1 MRKSIIYNLYR
12 LLLPAML
19 LGACSHGMDECNEAN
34 DTSSARTYRMQLDA
48 VCHAYEGTT
57 RSAVRW
63 DDGSMIYLR
72 FHEPA
77 GDVTGV
83 ATYNDEEETWEI
95 TPSRALE
102 LTDESSCQALYFVNP
117 VSQTSARASLSAQ
130 SVIYIDT
137 AATYMFYDNLLI
149 VHASMFPKTGRIR
162 FKGSEGREF
171 AVSGM
176 SYYSEYS
183 FASNSFVSKQTKI
196 SSKTAADGYSPF
208 YYTFFTNEN
217 DRTLVFDYT
226 RNAAFKSTFDAAVLK
241 AGTSGAVS
249 IPTYDNPMYWILVNK
264 ENLEEILLPEI
275 SGVNVKSVRSVT
287 AILSTKVLSLGNGSI
302 QQAGFLYSTSAAPSV
317 ENGTLALCDSDID
330 MQLYIKGLTPET
342 TYYAK
347 AFVTNEKGT
356 TWSDVIEF
364 TTISKSEDKSNLDKE
379 EYGNDDDLN
388 DHDSSDG
395 TIGKEGYGDDDDL
408 NDHDSSDGTIGKDE
422 YGDDDDLNDH
432 DSSGGTIGKDEYGD
446 DDDLNDHDS
455 SGGTIGKDEYGDDD
469 DLNDHDSSD
478 GTIGKDEFG
487 NDESLN

>member
-1 MRKSIIYNLYR
+1 MKISIIYKLCR
-12 LLLPAML
+12 LVLPAML
-19 LGACSHGMDECNEAN
+19 LFACSHGLDECYEAN

-72 FHEPA
+72 FHETG

-83 ATYNDEEETWEI
+83 ATYNDEDETWEI

-137 AATYMFYDNLLI
+137 AATYMFYDDLLI

-162 FKGSEGREF
+162 FKGTQEQEF

-183 FASNSFVSKQTKI
+183 FASNTFVSKQTKT

-208 YYTFFTNEN
+208 YYTFFTDEN
-217 DRTLVFDYT
+217 DRALLFDYT
-226 RNAAFKSTFDAAVLK
+226 ENAAFKSTFNATVLK
-241 AGTSGAVS
+241 AGTSGAVT
-249 IPTYDNPMYWILVNK
+249 IPTHDNPMYWILVNK
-264 ENLEEILLPEI
+264 GNMEEILLPEL
-275 SGVNVKSVRSVT
+275 SEVNAKDVRSAT
-287 AILSTKVLSLGNGSI
+287 AILTAKILSLGNGNI
-302 QQAGFLYSTSAAPSV
+302 QKAGFLYSTSAAPTI
-317 ENGTLALCDSDID
+317 ENGTLALCDSGVD
-330 MQLYIKGLTPET
+330 MQLYIKGLSPET

-356 TWSDVIEF
+356 VWSNVVEF
-364 TTISKSEDKSNLDKE
+364 TTISESEDKSNLDKE
-379 EYGNDDDLN
+379 
-388 DHDSSDG
+388 
-395 TIGKEGYGDDDDL
+395 
-408 NDHDSSDGTIGKDE
+408 
-422 YGDDDDLNDH
+422 
-432 DSSGGTIGKDEYGD
+432 
-446 DDDLNDHDS
+446 
-455 SGGTIGKDEYGDDD
+455 EYGDDD

-478 GTIGKDEFG
+478 GTIGKDGYGDDDDLNDYDSSDGTIGKDEFG

>member
-1 MRKSIIYNLYR
+1 MRKSIIYNLCR

-63 DDGSMIYLR
+63 NDGSMIYLR

-137 AATYMFYDNLLI
+137 AATYMFYDDLLI

-183 FASNSFVSKQTKI
+183 FASNTFVSKQTKI

-208 YYTFFTNEN
+208 YYTFFTDEN
-217 DRTLVFDYT
+217 DRTLVFDHT
-226 RNAAFKSTFDAAVLK
+226 GNAAFKSTFDAAVLK
-241 AGTSGAVS
+241 AGTSGAVT
-249 IPTYDNPMYWILVNK
+249 IPTHDNPMYWTLVNK

-275 SGVNVKSVRSVT
+275 SGVNVKSVRSAT
-287 AILSTKVLSLGNGSI
+287 AILTAKILSFGNGNI
-302 QQAGFLYSTSAAPSV
+302 QKAGFLYSTSAAPTI
-317 ENGTLALCDSDID
+317 ENGTLALCDSGVD

-356 TWSDVIEF
+356 VWSDAIEF
-364 TTISKSEDKSNLDKE
+364 TTISKSEDKSNLEKE
-379 EYGNDDDLN
+379 EYGDDDNLNSNDTSDGTIGKEGYGDDDDLN
-388 DHDSSDG
+388 GNDSSDG

-408 NDHDSSDGTIGKDE
+408 NSNDTSNGTIGKE
-422 YGDDDDLNDH
+422 GYGDDEKLN
-432 DSSGGTIGKDEYGD
+432 
-446 DDDLNDHDS
+446 
-455 SGGTIGKDEYGDDD
+455 
-469 DLNDHDSSD
+469 
-478 GTIGKDEFG
+478 
-487 NDESLN
+487 